1 MTTRILCKDL
11 HEKLNREPSPRTLL
25 IHPTTLSET
34 IVAMFPW
41 ELHGT
46 HLGLLFFNRLMCC
59 SLSSRPFIL
68 IVCGRISV
76 NGFVTNL
83 LFYLCSR
90 TKAACFSFLFLFL
103 STNLFSCAM
112 TFNPLYHCFL
122 SRSTKRMRG
131 PHRGYFIMGKKMA
144 RLAEA
149 SGPRF
154 CVREIER
161 EKECVPVHKNELSY
175 IQFLHGFRLSTG
187 VLEDSNEP

>member
-1 MTTRILCKDL
+1 MTTRILSTDL

-25 IHPTTLSET
+25 THPTTLSET

-41 ELHGT
+41 ELHRT

-59 SLSSRPFIL
+59 SLSSRHFIL

-131 PHRGYFIMGKKMA
+131 PHRG
-144 RLAEA
+144 
-149 SGPRF
+149 
-154 CVREIER
+154 
-161 EKECVPVHKNELSY
+161 
-175 IQFLHGFRLSTG
+175 
-187 VLEDSNEP
+187 